1 MIKIQSLNGVLY
13 SNDPSDLPLTDLDA
27 ASSLPYDTDIPE
39 GGQYK
44 GHSRST
50 LSLLGF
56 KNHSLKSFSFNKL
69 FLNTAKRALN
79 SGF

>member
-1 MIKIQSLNGVLY
+1 MNGVLY

-39 GGQYK
+39 GGQ
-44 GHSRST
+44 SRST
-50 LSLLGF
+50 LSLLGP
-56 KNHSLKSFSFNKL
+56 KNHSLKSFSFNEL
-69 FLNTAKRALN
+69 FINAAKRALN